1 LTHLNQK
8 NLKKTKHAEKL
19 KKKTTHACRKIKKKN
34 QTEIQKSKTVL
45 LQVMT
50 ASCPI
55 IATEG
60 DHLHP
65 LPDLLCLPE
74 PTTSSVGLPDSFDS
88 EAAGTTLDDVNE
100 KHALTSINVHYK
112 LSSHASFFQFEKKNV
127 CGCTN
132 FDDIR
137 LFVRD
142 APGNYYMLPPVD
154 NHRCVRSL
162 VNELV
167 LTRRH
172 AVCPHRRVNK
182 KRQRADDCTEPTP
195 KKPRPEWVDH
205 LQLAVDAL
213 AEFKLSAH
221 LINGRGHGSGL
232 LKRVCTAVGADAT
245 RSNPENA
252 QPTQL
257 INVLNQVGRLIVE
270 RQLPL
275 VIGDRSRPNPGVVKA
290 FRCLPASTRQW
301 IVRELAEK
309 KWVSNL
315 LFELLR
321 PNEKQLKQLL
331 PATSRQTACFDQP
344 PRLFTV
350 TAGHASATLVLPELG
365 SRVATG
371 SVRGVHFQVS
381 TLDYSARPVGSGVD
395 PFRVTPDPV
404 AEDRKRVAG
413 LRNFISSLLWK
424 GPADQ
429 SVPLQ
434 TGVDYLTV
442 LYEKG
447 CLGKK
452 EIAALLKRFMKSDIC
467 KDHKLDVEDH
477 RVWRFAELMGWDQLP
492 FQFFIHLEYEA
503 TRSGRTVQF
512 AKLFTT

>member
-1 LTHLNQK
+1 
-8 NLKKTKHAEKL
+8 
-19 KKKTTHACRKIKKKN
+19 
-34 QTEIQKSKTVL
+34 
-45 LQVMT
+45 
-50 ASCPI
+50 
-55 IATEG
+55 
-60 DHLHP
+60 
-65 LPDLLCLPE
+65 
-74 PTTSSVGLPDSFDS
+74 
-88 EAAGTTLDDVNE
+88 
-100 KHALTSINVHYK
+100 
-112 LSSHASFFQFEKKNV
+112 
-127 CGCTN
+127 
-132 FDDIR
+132 
-137 LFVRD
+137 
-142 APGNYYMLPPVD
+142 
-154 NHRCVRSL
+154 
-162 VNELV
+162 
-167 LTRRH
+167 
-172 AVCPHRRVNK
+172 VNK
-182 KRQRADDCTEPTP
+182 KRQRAGDCTEPTP
-195 KKPRPEWVDH
+195 KKPRHEWVDH
-205 LQLAVDAL
+205 LQLAEDAL

-221 LINGRGHGSGL
+221 LISGGGHGSGL

-245 RSNPENA
+245 RSNPVST

-257 INVLNQVGRLIVE
+257 TDVLDQVGRLIME

-275 VIGDRSRPNPGVVKA
+275 VIGDRARPNPGVVKA

-301 IVRELAEK
+301 IVHELAEK
-309 KWVSNL
+309 KCVSNL

-365 SRVATG
+365 ARVATG
-371 SVRGVHFQVS
+371 SVHFQVL
-381 TLDYSARPVGSGVD
+381 TLDCSALPVGSGVN

-404 AEDRKRVAG
+404 TEDRKRVAG

-424 GPADQ
+424 GPVDQ
-429 SVPLQ
+429 LVPLQ
-434 TGVDYLTV
+434 TGVDYLTL

-477 RVWRFAELMGWDQLP
+477 RVWRFVDLMGWDQLP

-512 AKLFTT
+512 AELFTT